1 MPIVQPPCLR
11 THRRV
16 CAECA
21 NKIGQLK
28 EPYCARCSYPLSG
41 EPGEARLCGV
51 CAGGGQ
57 FRHIDRLIASGI
69 YAGAMRDA
77 ICLMKFGKKEFL
89 GRWFAARMV
98 SWASANGV
106 ETGGYDCI
114 VSVPMHPVKMRER
127 GFDQSQVI
135 AREIARLSGAA
146 YAAGVIRRKRAGAVQ
161 STLSKRDR
169 LENVRNAFGVVR
181 PEAVKGCRVLL
192 VDDIFTT
199 GATAEECARALI
211 AAGARSVDV
220 FVAARGVEKWN

>member
-1 MPIVQPPCLR
+1 
-11 THRRV
+11 
-16 CAECA
+16 
-21 NKIGQLK
+21 
-28 EPYCARCSYPLSG
+28 
-41 EPGEARLCGV
+41 
-51 CAGGGQ
+51 
-57 FRHIDRLIASGI
+57 
-69 YAGAMRDA
+69 
-77 ICLMKFGKKEFL
+77 MKFGKKEFL

-199 GATAEECARALI
+199 GATAEECA
-211 AAGARSVDV
+211 
-220 FVAARGVEKWN
+220 